1 MERIISVV
9 RSDRNIR
16 DHLSG
21 WSTLTGPLFSLWTGS
36 LFGEKIARNGKGKGG
51 WGGGGGGGERAC
63 RQTFEAA
70 IPPSCNY
77 GANRLSVTSLS
88 VNQCRAWVTPGK
100 INGKSAVSCSV
111 GEQSEMERE
120 PYCRFC
126 KKPLISGKRINR
138 VPVFGVSRNKTLLAQ
153 VFELLRFP
161 FEQGESFSYLHM

>member
-16 DHLSG
+16 DHLWG

-36 LFGEKIARNGKGKGG
+36 LFGEKNSEEWEGKGG
-51 WGGGGGGGERAC
+51 DGRGGRGERAC

-77 GANRLSVTSLS
+77 GADRLSVTSLS

-100 INGKSAVSCSV
+100 INGRSAVFCSV
-111 GEQSEMERE
+111 WKQSEMERE

-153 VFELLRFP
+153 VFESLRFP